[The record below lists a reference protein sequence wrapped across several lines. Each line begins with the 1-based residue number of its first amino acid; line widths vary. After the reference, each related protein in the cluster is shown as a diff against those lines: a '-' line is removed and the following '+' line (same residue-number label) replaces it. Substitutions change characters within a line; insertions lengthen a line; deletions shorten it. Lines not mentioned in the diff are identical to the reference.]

1 MLNVIK
7 LNVVMLS
14 VVMLNANMLNVNML
28 NIIMLNVIKMNVIVP
43 NVIMPN
49 VVAPFPPFLTATHQ
63 QINGLTKTNIT
74 TFSTLDKPV
83 HENWTKFCL
92 STKRLSLEL
101 KYGE

>member
-1 MLNVIK
+1 MLSFIK

-14 VVMLNANMLNVNML
+14 VVLLNAN
-28 NIIMLNVIKMNVIVP
+28 MLNVIKMNVIMLSVIMLNVIMLIVIML

-74 TFSTLDKPV
+74 TFSTLDRPV
-83 HENWTKFCL
+83 GIHWINFVYQQNDL
-92 STKRLSLEL
+92 A
-101 KYGE
+101 